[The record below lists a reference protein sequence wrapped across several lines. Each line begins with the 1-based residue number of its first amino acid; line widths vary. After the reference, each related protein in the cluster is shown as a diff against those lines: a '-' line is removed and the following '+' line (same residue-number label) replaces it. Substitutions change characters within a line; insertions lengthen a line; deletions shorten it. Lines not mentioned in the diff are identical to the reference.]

1 LKGSGRKTKFLVM
14 STRIAVARSI
24 TIALWIAVCTDLVAD
39 DFLQNHHEEI
49 RRQQLDIK
57 VDENNH
63 KHASRDPFLSLLN
76 SLSIFSNGGPLKDE
90 TSEPGVRA
98 GIFDESHWDESTYE

>member
-1 LKGSGRKTKFLVM
+1 M
-14 STRIAVARSI
+14 
-24 TIALWIAVCTDLVAD
+24 AD
-39 DFLQNHHEEI
+39 DSLQNHHEEI
-49 RRQQLDIK
+49 PLRPLNIK

-76 SLSIFSNGGPLKDE
+76 SISIFSNGGSLKDE
-90 TSEPGVRA
+90 TSEPEVRT